1 MVFPQG
7 TSICL
12 TGGRGT
18 GKSESAYL
26 LLFRRMC
33 LVHSFFLTAPPPFL
47 AKLSGPRAGG
57 VPCGA
62 WHPGPLPPPPLAGV
76 GADVQAGR
84 RLLHKPKKR
93 SPVLFLVQPRSV
105 EALVL
110 LARPVFRGWL
120 EPSRRVKCLVDKASE
135 PKHFK
140 SRVLWIHDF
149 MVLSLKAGRLN

>member
-1 MVFPQG
+1 MGEEELVSQ
-7 TSICL
+7 
-12 TGGRGT
+12 
-18 GKSESAYL
+18 SAHL
-26 LLFRRMC
+26 LLSLLVC
-33 LVHSFFLTAPPPFL
+33 LFHSFLLTAPPPFL

-62 WHPGPLPPPPLAGV
+62 RHPGPLPPALAGV
-76 GADVQAGR
+76 GADVQAGQ

-93 SPVLFLVQPRSV
+93 SPVIFLVQLRSV

-120 EPSRRVKCLVDKASE
+120 EPSHRVKRIVDKASE
-135 PKHFK
+135 PRRFI
-140 SRVLWIHDF
+140 SRVLWIRNF